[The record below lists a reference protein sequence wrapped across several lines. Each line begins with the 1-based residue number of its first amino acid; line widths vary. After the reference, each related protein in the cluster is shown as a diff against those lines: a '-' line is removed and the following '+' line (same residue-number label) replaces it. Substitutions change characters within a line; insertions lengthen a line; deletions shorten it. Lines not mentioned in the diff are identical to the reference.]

1 MLTAIL
7 IGALALI
14 AFAYV
19 ALPLLAPTQTDP
31 LPDDRDPVLVDL
43 QEEKAALFRAIR
55 ELEARTDL
63 PAERREQLRARYEA
77 KAAKVLR
84 SIDDRE
90 AELAGRA
97 RPSRAPTQRAPIGVV
112 AVLALLVAMA
122 AILPTFVLPRVGED
136 ATITTT
142 DVDAAQ
148 QLQALQNAARQDPNA
163 TNLLALGDAYLSLQQ
178 VADAEAA
185 YRQVVETIEPVPA
198 GAYQRM
204 AILTLQTDLAQ
215 AHEWLRLARAA
226 DPFDPDTL
234 YLLGEVAFARN
245 DITEALSAYR
255 DYTASIGLD
264 PAAAA
269 GGDAESGVGAV
280 PDGSSGEIT
289 AVEAAILR
297 RLALLE
303 ELAPLAA
310 AVEEEPTQDRV
321 LALADAYWRA
331 GERPRA
337 VEQYFVVLTDFDPQ
351 HVLALGRTGQL
362 LYTADRL
369 DDAIG
374 LLERAAVAAGGV
386 NGLEPAAR
394 LSLAHAYLRTEA
406 WQQAADTYRAY
417 LADPG
422 IAATG
427 AVDSAAAGGPG
438 GVPGAAEQLTGFTEQ
453 LLAIAEAR
461 AEGREPAGG
470 ETALALLF
478 GQQVFESAC
487 AECHGI
493 TGEGGIGPRL
503 TGSERAANRPNVS
516 DAVRFG
522 RGAMPAFQSS
532 LEPSDLEAVVTYV
545 TDVLAPGR

>member
-19 ALPLLAPTQTDP
+19 ALPLLAPNQADP

-63 PAERREQLRARYEA
+63 APERREQLRARYEA

-97 RPSRAPTQRAPIGVV
+97 RPQRTAARRVPVGVA
-112 AVLALLVAMA
+112 AVLALMLVTA
-122 AILPTFVLPRVGED
+122 AVLPTFVLPRVGED

-142 DVDAAQ
+142 DMELAQ

-178 VADAEAA
+178 VEDAETA

-204 AILTLQTDLAQ
+204 AILSLQSDLAQ

-234 YLLGEVAFARN
+234 YLLGEVGFARG
-245 DITEALSAYR
+245 DIPEALSAYR
-255 DYTASIGLD
+255 DYAAAIGLD
-264 PAAAA
+264 GAAAA
-269 GGDAESGVGAV
+269 VDGSGDAAAV
-280 PDGSSGEIT
+280 DGSGDAAAVDGTEGSVEVT
-289 AVEAAILR
+289 AVEQAIR
-297 RLALLE
+297 QRLALLE

-310 AVEEEPTQDRV
+310 AVEEAPTLESTMD
-321 LALADAYWRA
+321 LAGAYWRA
-331 GERPRA
+331 GERSRA
-337 VEQYFVVLTDFDPQ
+337 VEHYFIVLTEFDPD

-374 LLERAAVAAGGV
+374 LLERAAAAAGGV
-386 NGLEPAAR
+386 EGLEPGAR
-394 LSLAHAYLRTEA
+394 LSLAHAYLRSET
-406 WQQAADTYRAY
+406 WQQAVDAYRAY

-422 IAATG
+422 TAIEGNA
-427 AVDSAAAGGPG
+427 SAAPD
-438 GVPGAAEQLTGFTEQ
+438 PLTGVAEE

-461 AEGREPAGG
+461 AAGRDPAGG
-470 ETALALLF
+470 ESAMALLF
-478 GQQVFESAC
+478 GQQVFESVC
-487 AECHGI
+487 AECHGAA
-493 TGEGGIGPRL
+493 GEGGIGPRL
-503 TGSERAANRPNVS
+503 AGSERAANRPNVL

-522 RGAMPAFQSS
+522 RGAMPAFQAA
-532 LEPSDLEAVVTYV
+532 LETSDLEAVVTYV
-545 TDVLAPGR
+545 TDVLAPEQ

>member
-19 ALPLLAPTQTDP
+19 ALPLLAPNQADP

-55 ELEARTDL
+55 ELDARTDL
-63 PAERREQLRARYEA
+63 APERREQLRARYEA

-84 SIDDRE
+84 AIDDRE

-97 RPSRAPTQRAPIGVV
+97 RPRRTAPRRVPLGVV
-112 AVLALLVAMA
+112 AVLALMLVTA
-122 AILPTFVLPRVGED
+122 AVLPTFVLPRVGED

-142 DVDAAQ
+142 DMDLAQ
-148 QLQALQNAARQDPNA
+148 QLQALQNAAREDPNA

-178 VADAEAA
+178 VEDAESA

-204 AILTLQTDLAQ
+204 AILSLQTDLGQ

-226 DPFDPDTL
+226 DAFDPDTL
-234 YLLGEVAFARN
+234 YLLGEVGFARG
-245 DITEALSAYR
+245 DIIEALSAYR
-255 DYTASIGLD
+255 DYAAVIGLD
-264 PAAAA
+264 GMEGAAGPSGSAGLGDAAA
-269 GGDAESGVGAV
+269 GETDA
-280 PDGSSGEIT
+280 PIEIT
-289 AVEAAILR
+289 AVEQAIRR

-310 AVEEEPTQDRV
+310 AVEEGPTLENTV
-321 LALADAYWRA
+321 ALADAYWRA
-331 GERPRA
+331 GERSRA
-337 VEQYFVVLTDFDPQ
+337 VEHYFEVLTEFDPN

-374 LLERAAVAAGGV
+374 LLERAATVAGGV
-386 NGLEPAAR
+386 EGLEPAAR

-406 WQQAADTYRAY
+406 WQEAGDAYRAY

-422 IAATG
+422 TATEG
-427 AVDSAAAGGPG
+427 GVSAALAP
-438 GVPGAAEQLTGFTEQ
+438 LTGVAED

-470 ETALALLF
+470 ASAMALLF
-478 GQQVFESAC
+478 GQQVFESTC
-487 AECHGI
+487 AECHGPG
-493 TGEGGIGPRL
+493 GEGGIGPRL
-503 TGSERAANRPNVS
+503 AGSERAANRPNVL

-522 RGAMPAFQSS
+522 RGAMPAFQAT
-532 LEPSDLEAVVTYV
+532 LEASDLEAVATYV

>member
-19 ALPLLAPTQTDP
+19 ALPLLAPNQADP

-55 ELEARTDL
+55 ELDARGDL
-63 PAERREQLRARYEA
+63 APERREQLRARYEA

-84 SIDDRE
+84 AIDDRE

-97 RPSRAPTQRAPIGVV
+97 RPRSTAPRRVPLGVV
-112 AVLALLVAMA
+112 AVLALMLVTA
-122 AILPTFVLPRVGED
+122 AVLPTFVLPRVGED

-142 DVDAAQ
+142 DMDLAQ
-148 QLQALQNAARQDPNA
+148 QLQALQTAARDDPNA

-178 VADAEAA
+178 VEDAETA

-204 AILTLQTDLAQ
+204 AILSLQSDLAQ

-234 YLLGEVAFARN
+234 YLLGEVGFARG
-245 DITEALSAYR
+245 DIDESLSAYR
-255 DYTASIGLD
+255 DYAAVIGLD
-264 PAAAA
+264 GAEA
-269 GGDAESGVGAV
+269 GA
-280 PDGSSGEIT
+280 GSSGSDGSGDAAADGTDAPIDIT
-289 AVEAAILR
+289 AVEQAIRR

-310 AVEEEPTQDRV
+310 AVEAGPTLENTV
-321 LALADAYWRA
+321 SLADAYWRG
-331 GERPRA
+331 GERSRA
-337 VEQYFVVLTDFDPQ
+337 VEHYFEVLTAFDPN

-374 LLERAAVAAGGV
+374 LLERAAEAAGGV
-386 NGLEPAAR
+386 EGLEPAAR

-406 WQQAADTYRAY
+406 WQEAGDAYRAY

-422 IAATG
+422 TATEG
-427 AVDSAAAGGPG
+427 GVSAALAP
-438 GVPGAAEQLTGFTEQ
+438 LTGVAED

-470 ETALALLF
+470 ESAMALLF

-487 AECHGI
+487 AECHGPA
-493 TGEGGIGPRL
+493 GEGGIGPRL
-503 TGSERAANRPNVS
+503 AGSERAANRPNVL

-522 RGAMPAFQSS
+522 RGAMPAFQAT
-532 LEPSDLEAVVTYV
+532 LEASDLEAVATYV
-545 TDVLAPGR
+545 TDVLAPER